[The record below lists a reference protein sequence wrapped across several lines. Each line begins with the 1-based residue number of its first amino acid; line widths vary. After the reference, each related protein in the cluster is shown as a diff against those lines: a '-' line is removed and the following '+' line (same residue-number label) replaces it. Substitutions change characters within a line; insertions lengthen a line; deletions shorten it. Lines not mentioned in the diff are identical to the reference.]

1 MSGTHPLPA
10 HSNGATPEMLALS
23 VGVANG
29 EITPDLGMQLTGYAV
44 REGGA
49 TSVDEPLLLQ
59 ALVLRDEA
67 GTTAVIIAADICV
80 IDVEHARLLRAAA
93 AAAAGTTEAHVL
105 VNVSHSH
112 SAAGIGS
119 YTAAFPAEQ
128 RRLHESYWTRL
139 LDTTAAT
146 VRTAV
151 GRLEPARMAC
161 SWGECR
167 GNVNRRQRDPG
178 GDIVLGENPTGPCDH
193 SVGVVRFDDLRG
205 RPLAVLFR
213 YSCHTVTL
221 GPRTNRISPD
231 FVGPARRLVEAALG
245 CPGVF
250 LQGCAGNVNP
260 ATGIGQDDDASPH
273 VLDDKTRLGQR
284 LGAEVVKV
292 AQTLNTFRR
301 RKEPLFVESVGRYWL
316 FEYAEIAAAPAAR
329 IATRTAELT
338 LPLTPFPSR
347 VEVEAEWDSW
357 AARLDAARQAGGEG
371 WQMGPLVRFLHW
383 ANLRLAQTTSGP
395 NPVAIVFPLQALS
408 VGPLLFC
415 GIPFEA
421 MSETGLV
428 LREALGQNTF
438 VLGFTNG
445 LVSYLPTPEVSRE
458 GGMEA
463 RLGYKAYLVP
473 SEVPG
478 DWEPRIREFFTA
490 GAPGSNAP

>member
-1 MSGTHPLPA
+1 MSTTTALSAGPVGLSIGVA
-10 HSNGATPEMLALS
+10 SGDITPE
-23 VGVANG
+23 
-29 EITPDLGMQLTGYAV
+29 LGMQLTGYAV
-44 REGGA
+44 RQGGA
-49 TSVDEPLLLQ
+49 TAIDEPLLLQ
-59 ALVLRDEA
+59 AVVLRDDA
-67 GTTAVIIAADICV
+67 GTTAVILAADMAV
-80 IDVEHARLLRAAA
+80 IDVEHARRLRAACA
-93 AAAAGTTEAHVL
+93 EAAGTAESRVL
-105 VNVSHSH
+105 LNVSHSH
-112 SAAGIGS
+112 SSAGIGS

-128 RRLHESYWTRL
+128 RRLHEAYWQRL
-139 LDTTAAT
+139 LDVAVNT
-146 VRTAV
+146 VRAAV
-151 GRLEPARMAC
+151 ARLEPARMAVG
-161 SWGECR
+161 WGECA

-178 GDIVLGENPTGPCDH
+178 GDIVLGEEPSAPCDH

-221 GPRTNRISPD
+221 GPRTNRASPD
-231 FVGPARRLVEAALG
+231 FVGPARRLVESALG

-292 AQTLNTFRR
+292 AQTLNTFRH

-316 FEYAEIAAAPAAR
+316 FEYAEIDTVPPAR
-329 IATRTAELT
+329 ITARAADLS
-338 LPLTPFPSR
+338 LPLTPFPAR
-347 VEVEAEWDSW
+347 AEAEAERDSW
-357 AARLDAARQAGGEG
+357 AARLDAARQAGGAG
-371 WQMGPLVRFLHW
+371 WQTGPLERFLHW
-383 ANLRLAQTTSGP
+383 ANLRLDAATSGP
-395 NPVAIVFPLQALS
+395 NPLGVAFPLQELS
-408 VGPLLFC
+408 IGPLVFC
-415 GIPFEA
+415 AVPFEL

-438 VLGFTNG
+438 VLGFSNG

-478 DWEPRIREFFTA
+478 DWEPQIRGFFTTTEA
-490 GAPGSNAP
+490 ER

>member
-1 MSGTHPLPA
+1 MNVASDSSAGPA
-10 HSNGATPEMLALS
+10 GLS
-23 VGVANG
+23 VGVAAG
-29 EITPDLGMQLTGYAV
+29 DITPELGMQLTGYAV

-67 GTTAVIIAADICV
+67 GATAVILAVDICV
-80 IDVEHARLLRAAA
+80 IDVEHARRVRAAA

-105 VNVSHSH
+105 LNVNHSH
-112 SAAGIGS
+112 SSPGIGS

-128 RRLHESYWTRL
+128 RRLHEGYWARL

-151 GRLEPARMAC
+151 GRLVPARMA
-161 SWGECR
+161 SGWGECR

-178 GDIVLGENPTGPCDH
+178 GDIVLGENPAGPCDH
-193 SVGVVRFDDLRG
+193 SVGVVRFDDLHG

-231 FVGPARRLVEAALG
+231 FIGPARRLVEAALG
-245 CPGVF
+245 CPGIF

-284 LGAEVVKV
+284 LGAEVVEV

-301 RKEPLFVESVGRYWL
+301 RKEPVFVESVGRYWL
-316 FEYAEIAAAPAAR
+316 FEYAEIAAVPAAR
-329 IATRTAELT
+329 IAARTAEIT

-347 VEVEAEWDSW
+347 AEVEAERDSW
-357 AARLDAARQAGGEG
+357 AARLDTARQAGGEG
-371 WQMGPLVRFLHW
+371 WQTGPLVRFLHW
-383 ANLRLAQTTSGP
+383 ANLRLAAATSGP
-395 NPVAIVFPLQALS
+395 NPVTITFPLQALS
-408 VGPLLFC
+408 IGPLLFC
-415 GIPFEA
+415 AIPFEA
-421 MSETGLV
+421 MAETGLALV
-428 LREALGQNTF
+428 AALGPDTF
-438 VLGFTNG
+438 VLGFSNG

-490 GAPGSNAP
+490 GAPGRKAP